1 MKVFCSTCLPAAFLL
16 ASFASGA
23 DTLKLRDGRSLTG
36 QFVGA
41 TRSEV
46 WFQADNQGEFSGV
59 MAIPVAQVA
68 SVAFEPAL
76 LKPSGLGAIHPTER
90 PAMNASRF
98 MASVHASI
106 QASVRAWIAAL
117 PLSNS
122 HSQYF
127 ALARSQK

>member
-1 MKVFCSTCLPAAFLL
+1 MKTFFRVCLPAAVLL
-16 ASFASGA
+16 ASLASGA

-59 MAIPVAQVA
+59 LAFPVAQVA

-76 LKPSGLGAIHPTER
+76 LKPSGLGEVRPAER
-90 PAMNASRF
+90 PAMNASRL
-98 MASVHASI
+98 M
-106 QASVRAWIAAL
+106 ASVRAWIAAL
-117 PLSNS
+117 PLLNS

-127 ALARSQK
+127 AFARSQK

>member
-1 MKVFCSTCLPAAFLL
+1 MKVFCSVCLPAAFLL
-16 ASFASGA
+16 ASFALGA

-59 MAIPVAQVA
+59 MAFPVAQVA

-90 PAMNASRF
+90 PAMNASF
-98 MASVHASI
+98 MASI
-106 QASVRAWIAAL
+106 RASVHAWIAAL

-122 HSQYF
+122 QSQYF
-127 ALARSQK
+127 AFARSQK

>member
-1 MKVFCSTCLPAAFLL
+1 MKVFCSVCLPAAFLL

-23 DTLKLRDGRSLTG
+23 DTLKLRDGRSVTG

-46 WFQADNQGEFSGV
+46 WFQADNQAEFSGV
-59 MAIPVAQVA
+59 LAFPVVQVA

-76 LKPSGLGAIHPTER
+76 LKPSGLGQIRPAER

-98 MASVHASI
+98 MASIHASI
-106 QASVRAWIAAL
+106 DAWIAAL
-117 PLSNS
+117 PLLNS

-127 ALARSQK
+127 AFARSQK